1 MGWFLAVHGLR
12 LEHPFQ
18 VLWFVFHARRF
29 ASRTDRG
36 SQIGDYVTA
45 KEPMDIGDRY
55 RLVVESLEEF
65 AVYMMD
71 VQGRIETWNRGAQRL
86 TGYSPE
92 QAIGMPVDAL
102 YPHEAQTAAL
112 SEIRA
117 ACRNGGGGQKIEG
130 ELRRK
135 DGSVIPASI
144 AVRPVRDAA
153 GNLLGWGEVARDL
166 SQQNAQADARNF
178 TEEQFRRLVQGV
190 IDYAI
195 YMLDLQGHV
204 HSWNT
209 GAERIK
215 GYREQEIIGQHFSRF
230 YTESDR
236 ASGEPQRGL
245 AHALKHGRFE
255 NQAWRVRKDG
265 SLFWAHV
272 VIDRVDDSEG
282 NPIGFAKV
290 TRDATESLQAEEAL
304 EEMRRALHQSQKMEA
319 IGQLTGGVA
328 HDFNNL
334 LQVISG
340 NLQLLNDDVPENQ
353 QARRRIANAMA
364 SVERASKLS
373 SQLLAF
379 GRRQPL
385 APKVVNPGRLIRD
398 MDDLLRHTLG
408 EGIEVETVISGGLW
422 NSFIDRANLENAI
435 LNLSINARDAMD
447 GRGRLTIEAGNA
459 YLDDQ
464 YARRQH
470 DVKPG
475 QYVLIAVTDT
485 GCGVP
490 PELVEKIFEPFFST
504 KSEGSGTGLGLS
516 MVYGFVKQSGGHVK
530 IYSEVGH
537 GTTVKIYLPRSMEAE
552 EQQTAEAPKLVHGG
566 RESILVVED
575 DEAVRETTVALLRS
589 LGYSV
594 LQAPDARSALSIVES
609 GVALDLLFTD
619 VVMPGSMRSPELA
632 IKARQRM
639 PNLAVLFT
647 SGYTENAIVH
657 AGRLDEGVELLSKP
671 YTQEALARKVR
682 EVLFSGAARSS
693 AEAAPSERSVGSRN
707 THSEPSRI
715 LLCEDDASIR
725 LTIRDMLESKG
736 YSVVDAGSAEAA
748 VEMYRSERI
757 DLLITD
763 LKLPGTSG
771 IDLAKT
777 LRQTTAALPVVFT
790 TGHFNEDVV
799 PLNSRTKVLLK
810 PYSGDALMETIS
822 QLLA

>member
-1 MGWFLAVHGLR
+1 
-12 LEHPFQ
+12 
-18 VLWFVFHARRF
+18 
-29 ASRTDRG
+29 
-36 SQIGDYVTA
+36 
-45 KEPMDIGDRY
+45 MDIGDRY
-55 RLVVESLEEF
+55 RLLVESLEDF
-65 AVYMMD
+65 AIYLVD
-71 VQGRIETWNRGAQRL
+71 AQARIDTWNRGAERL

-92 QAIGMPVDAL
+92 EAIGMSVAAL
-102 YPHEAQTAAL
+102 YPHERQAAAL
-112 SEIRA
+112 SDIRS
-117 ACRNGGGGQKIEG
+117 ACRDGGTCQKFEGGF
-130 ELRRK
+130 RRK
-135 DGSVIPASI
+135 DGALISASI
-144 AVRPVRDAA
+144 TVHPVRDAT
-153 GNLLGWGEVARDL
+153 GVLLGWAEVVRDI
-166 SQQNAQADARNF
+166 SQQNAVTNAHEV
-178 TEEQFRRLVQGV
+178 TGEQFRRLVQGV

-215 GYREQEIIGQHFSRF
+215 GYRESEIVGQHFSKF

-236 ASGEPQRGL
+236 AAGEPERGL

-255 NQAWRVRKDG
+255 NKAWRVRKDG

-304 EEMRRALHQSQKMEA
+304 EEMRRALHQAQKMEA

-340 NLQLLNDDVPENQ
+340 NLQLLDEDVSGN
-353 QARRRIANAMA
+353 ARAKRRVANAMA
-364 SVERASKLS
+364 SVARGSKLS

-385 APKVVNPGRLIRD
+385 APRVMNPGKLIRD
-398 MDDLLRHTLG
+398 MDDLLRQTLG
-408 EGIEVETVISGGLW
+408 EGIEIETVVSGGLW
-422 NSFIDRANLENAI
+422 NASIDRTNLENAI
-435 LNLSINARDAMD
+435 LNLAINARDAMD

-464 YARRQH
+464 YARLQH
-470 DVKPG
+470 EVKPG

-490 PELVEKIFEPFFST
+490 PELIEKVFEPFFST
-504 KSEGSGTGLGLS
+504 KVEGNGTGLGLS

-537 GTTVKIYLPRSMEAE
+537 GTTVKIYLPRSTEAE
-552 EQQTAEAPKLVHGG
+552 EQERAQLAKPIRGGKEA
-566 RESILVVED
+566 ILVVED
-575 DEAVRETTVALLRS
+575 DEAVRDTAVSLLRN

-619 VVMPGSMRSPELA
+619 VVMPGTMRSPELA
-632 IKARQRM
+632 IKARQHM
-639 PNLAVLFT
+639 PDLAVLFT

-682 EVLFSGAARSS
+682 EVLASRTARSL
-693 AEAAPSERSVGSRN
+693 AAAAIPRRSTLSRN
-707 THSEPSRI
+707 TQAEPSRI
-715 LLCEDDASIR
+715 LLCEDDESIR
-725 LTIRDMLESKG
+725 SILKDMLESRG
-736 YSVVDAGSAEAA
+736 YAVVEVGSAEEAI
-748 VEMYRSERI
+748 EKFRLEKI
-757 DLLITD
+757 HLLITD
-763 LKLPGTSG
+763 VALPGTSG
-771 IDLAKT
+771 IELAKV
-777 LRQTTAALPVVFT
+777 LRQTHAGLPVLFT
-790 TGHFNEDVV
+790 TGRFDEDADV
-799 PLNSRTKVLLK
+799 LDSRTKVLLK
-810 PYSGDALMETIS
+810 PYGGPALVETIS

>member
-1 MGWFLAVHGLR
+1 
-12 LEHPFQ
+12 
-18 VLWFVFHARRF
+18 
-29 ASRTDRG
+29 
-36 SQIGDYVTA
+36 
-45 KEPMDIGDRY
+45 MDTGDRY
-55 RLVVESLEEF
+55 RLLVESLEDF
-65 AVYMMD
+65 AVYMVD
-71 VQGRIETWNRGAQRL
+71 AQGRIETWNRGAERL
-86 TGYSPE
+86 IGYSPDE
-92 QAIGMPVDAL
+92 AIGMSVATL
-102 YPHEAQTAAL
+102 YPHERQAAAL
-112 SEIRA
+112 SEVRS
-117 ACRNGGGGQKIEG
+117 ACQNGGDRRRIEG
-130 ELRRK
+130 GFRRK
-135 DGSVIPASI
+135 DGSIVAASI
-144 AVRPVRDAA
+144 RVQPVRDAT
-153 GNLLGWGEVARDL
+153 GVLLGWGEVACDL
-166 SQQNAQADARNF
+166 SQRNTDADAHEF
-178 TEEQFRRLVQGV
+178 TGEQFRRLVQGV

-215 GYREQEIIGQHFSRF
+215 GYREEEIVGQHFSKF
-230 YTESDR
+230 YTDSDR
-236 ASGEPQRGL
+236 ASGEPERGL

-255 NQAWRVRKDG
+255 NKAWRVRKDG

-282 NPIGFAKV
+282 NPLGFAKV
-290 TRDATESLQAEEAL
+290 TRDATESLRAEEAL
-304 EEMRRALHQSQKMEA
+304 EEMRRALYHSQKMEA

-340 NLQLLNDDVPENQ
+340 NLQLLNEDVSDNYR
-353 QARRRIANAMA
+353 AKRRVANAMA
-364 SVERASKLS
+364 SVARGSKLS

-385 APKVVNPGRLIRD
+385 EPEVVNPGKLIRD

-422 NSFIDRANLENAI
+422 NTSIDRANLENAI
-435 LNLSINARDAMD
+435 LNLSINARDAMT

-464 YARRQH
+464 YAQRQH
-470 DVKPG
+470 EVKPG

-485 GCGVP
+485 GCGMP
-490 PELVEKIFEPFFST
+490 PELLEKVFEPFFST
-504 KSEGSGTGLGLS
+504 KPEGSGTGLGLS

-552 EQQTAEAPKLVHGG
+552 EQQSAGSPTLMHGG
-566 RESILVVED
+566 KESILVVED
-575 DEAVRETTVALLRS
+575 DEAVRDTAVSLLRN

-594 LQAPDARSALSIVES
+594 LQAPDARSALSIIES
-609 GVALDLLFTD
+609 GITLDLLFTD

-639 PNLAVLFT
+639 PDLAVLFT

-682 EVLFSGAARSS
+682 EVLFSRTTRSPTAAAVSGR
-693 AEAAPSERSVGSRN
+693 RGGSRN
-707 THSEPSRI
+707 TLVEPARI

-725 LTIRDMLESKG
+725 STVKDMLESRG
-736 YSVVDAGSAEAA
+736 YSVVDAGSAETAL
-748 VEMYRSERI
+748 EMYQLERI
-757 DLLITD
+757 DLLVTD

-771 IDLAKT
+771 IELARI
-777 LRQTTAALPVVFT
+777 LRRATADLPVVFT
-790 TGHFNEDVV
+790 TGRFTADAAL
-799 PLNSRTKVLLK
+799 LNSRTKVLLK
-810 PYSGDALMETIS
+810 PYGGEALAETIS